1 MKKSMLFVVFICL
14 AAFPSFSQE
23 EKQVTLPTIEIRVS
37 PDLVPPVVKDA
48 VVKDF
53 GEGHQPI
60 VWATTKSK
68 FNTFGWEQSV
78 DVATQDINYYAVHT
92 QTSTGSALDA
102 VYTPDGK
109 LVRSRE
115 LVKNFQ
121 PPQTILASLQKS
133 DYKDWTIAKD
143 VHLVKVYQGGAAK
156 EHYDLQMVNGKKK
169 KTLYFDKD
177 GNMMMNKRK

>member
-1 MKKSMLFVVFICL
+1 MKKSMLFMVFICL

-23 EKQVTLPTIEIRVS
+23 EKNITLPTIEIRVS

-53 GEGHQPI
+53 GEGHKPI
-60 VWATTKSK
+60 VWATTSSK
-68 FNTFGWEQSV
+68 FNTYGWEQSV

-92 QTSTGSALDA
+92 QTTTGSALEA

-109 LVRSRE
+109 LVRSKE
-115 LVKNFQ
+115 EVKNFE
-121 PPQTILASLQKS
+121 PPQAILASIQKS
-133 DYKDWTIAKD
+133 NYKDWTIAKD
-143 VHLVKVYQGGAAK
+143 VLMIKVYQGGVPK
-156 EHYDLQMVNGKKK
+156 EHYEFKMIKGKQKK
-169 KTLYFDKD
+169 SLYFDKD